1 MNMEKMKAVF
11 ADETFMKQL
20 FELETAAEVQ
30 AALKEKDIELTEEE
44 ILGIRDLIIK
54 VERGEISAEQLEKWS
69 AQAENGE
76 LSEEM
81 LEQVSGGVLSF
92 AMTTFLL
99 WLGTKAVIA
108 AGVAT
113 AGVAVGV
120 GVAAAVDRHGW

>member
-44 ILGIRDLIIK
+44 ILGIRDLILK

-113 AGVAVGV
+113 AGAAVGV
-120 GVAAAVDRHGW
+120 GVATAVDRHGW

>member
-81 LEQVSGGVLSF
+81 LEQVSGGVLTF

-99 WLGTKAVIA
+99 WLGTKAVVA

-113 AGVAVGV
+113 AGAAVGV
-120 GVAAAVDRHGW
+120 GVATAVDRHGW